1 MDYNA
6 RERSRV
12 PGWLGNANPAD
23 ESGTFVGAR
32 KEARARVDNSVRD
45 QIERVFREV
54 LSPIVKADGGEMYL
68 VRWEGD
74 DVHVHLAGACAGCP
88 GSSLTADSILLPA
101 VRSLAP
107 KARVVVTT
115 GFRIPEGARRV

>member
-1 MDYNA
+1 
-6 RERSRV
+6 V
-12 PGWLGNANPAD
+12 PGPSVKFDPTD
-23 ESGTFVGAR
+23 ESGSFVGAR

-54 LSPIVKADGGEMYL
+54 LAPIVKADGGEMYL
-68 VRWEGD
+68 VRWDGD

-88 GSSLTADSILLPA
+88 GSALTADSILLPA

-115 GFRIPEGARRV
+115 GFRVPEGARRV

>member
-1 MDYNA
+1 M
-6 RERSRV
+6 
-12 PGWLGNANPAD
+12 PGPSANVDPTD

-54 LSPIVKADGGEMYL
+54 LAPIVKADGGEMYL
-68 VRWEGD
+68 VRWDGD

-115 GFRIPEGARRV
+115 GFRVPEGARRVA

>member
-6 RERSRV
+6 RERSRGLTHRGKG
-12 PGWLGNANPAD
+12 PRDN

-45 QIERVFREV
+45 QIERIFREV
-54 LSPIVKADGGEMYL
+54 LAPIVSADGGEMYL
-68 VRWEGD
+68 VRWDGD
-74 DVHVHLAGACAGCP
+74 ELHVHLAGACAGCP
-88 GSSLTADSILLPA
+88 GSAMTADSILLPA

-107 KARVVVTT
+107 KARIVVTT
-115 GFRIPEGARRV
+115 GFRVPAGARRV

>member
-1 MDYNA
+1 M
-6 RERSRV
+6 
-12 PGWLGNANPAD
+12 LGPWGKADPAD

-32 KEARARVDNSVRD
+32 KEARARVDNSVRE
-45 QIERVFREV
+45 QIERVLREV

-68 VRWEGD
+68 VRWDGD
-74 DVHVHLAGACAGCP
+74 DLHVHLAGACAGCP
-88 GSSLTADSILLPA
+88 GSSLTADAILLPA

-115 GFRIPEGARRV
+115 GFRVPEGAKRV

>member
-12 PGWLGNANPAD
+12 LGQRGKAD
-23 ESGTFVGAR
+23 PTNESGTFVGAR

-74 DVHVHLAGACAGCP
+74 DVHVHLAGACAGCT

-107 KARVVVTT
+107 KARIVVTT